1 MINPIIWSSHLGILV
16 FIYGTNLLIY
26 WNGTLSDNLK
36 WIKMLKINNCT
47 LNSSSFVFNGSFL
60 NTIGKPKSLVYWFL
74 ALGSLLRLNDIQ
86 KRCHFRQLSEQ
97 STRENKVFFFNFQ
110 GNFAYTKNRKQHET
124 YFHFLHLGL
133 CVFLLAVYHTIL
145 V

>member
-97 STRENKVFFFNFQ
+97 STRENKVVFFKIFKETLLIQKIESNMRLIFIS
-110 GNFAYTKNRKQHET
+110 YTLD
-124 YFHFLHLGL
+124 Y
-133 CVFLLAVYHTIL
+133 VFSF
-145 V
+145 